1 MRRSRVF
8 WALMFVIFG
17 FLLLLGNL
25 GFLSQNVWGLFWPI
39 FLILL
44 GVWFIWGSLT
54 RKPSA
59 EGEEVAIPLD
69 GAGEVKLRVK
79 HGAGQFRLSD
89 GAAPDQALSGTFG
102 GGLEKAVNREGSRL
116 DITLKPSRGVFP
128 DFLFPWTWT
137 AGGGFDWSLKINE
150 EIPLFF
156 DIEAGAG
163 GAKLDFSHLNL
174 KDLQIE
180 TGVSSTTLTLPEK
193 AGHTN
198 VKLEAGV
205 ASVSVRIPDNVSA
218 RIEAEGGLASINVN
232 EDRFPRQGGLYISDG
247 YEKAENKIA
256 MKIETGLGSIKVQ

>member
-8 WALMFVIFG
+8 WALMFVLFG

-25 GFLSQNVWGLFWPI
+25 GFLSLNVWSLFWPI
-39 FLILL
+39 LLILL
-44 GVWFIWGSLT
+44 GVWFIWGSLSP
-54 RKPSA
+54 PSPVA
-59 EGEEVAIPLD
+59 GEEASIPLD
-69 GAGEVKLRVK
+69 GVNEVELRVK

-102 GGLEKAVNREGSRL
+102 GGLEKSVNRQGSRL
-116 DITLKPSRGVFP
+116 DITLKPAHGFFL
-128 DFLFPWTWT
+128 DFLFPWNWT

-163 GAKLDFSHLNL
+163 GATLDFSHLNL

-180 TGVSSTTLTLPEK
+180 TGVSTTTLTLPEK

-247 YEKAENKIA
+247 YEKAENKIE

>member
-8 WALMFVIFG
+8 WALIFVLFG

-25 GFLSQNVWGLFWPI
+25 GFLSLNVWSLFWPI

-44 GVWFIWGSLT
+44 GVWFIWNSLA
-54 RKPSA
+54 PGPPVES
-59 EGEEVAIPLD
+59 EEASIPLE

-102 GGLEKAVNREGSRL
+102 GGLEKAVNRQGSRL
-116 DITLKPSRGVFP
+116 DITLQPAPGAFL

-137 AGGGFDWSLKINE
+137 TGGGFDWALKINE
-150 EIPLFF
+150 EIPLSFKL
-156 DIEAGAG
+156 EAGAG
-163 GAKLDFSHLNL
+163 GATLDFSQLNL
-174 KDLQIE
+174 KDLEVE
-180 TGVSSTTLTLPEK
+180 TGVSSTTLTLPER
-193 AGHTN
+193 AGHTK

-205 ASVSVRIPDNVSA
+205 ASVSVRIPENVAA
-218 RIEAEGGLASINVN
+218 RIETEGGLASISVN
-232 EDRFPRQGGLYISDG
+232 ENRFPRQGGLYISDG
-247 YEKAENKIA
+247 FETAENKIE